1 MFQVKTPDEAVQL
14 IRETFKNL
22 SDTESVQLRDA
33 CERTLCKDIMSAEN
47 VPDFNRSMV
56 DGYAV
61 FARDTFGSSESIPSL
76 LKLIGEVKMGES
88 ACEPLEKGTCAAV
101 PTGGDIPEGADAV
114 VMLEYT
120 ENYGDGTI
128 GIIKPV
134 APGDNM
140 IFRGDDVSLG
150 EMLLSAGHKIT
161 PHDIGALAALGIS
174 AVNVYKQPLFGIIST
189 GDELVDFTQ
198 KPQKGQ
204 VRNVNSILLEAVVKS
219 AGGQIKSYGIVRD
232 NEDALYRTVEQAAS
246 ECQAVLI
253 SGGSSVGMK
262 DATARVIEKQG
273 SILFHGI
280 AMKPGKPTILGS
292 IGGKPVFG
300 LPGHP
305 VAAYFVAQLFV
316 VPLIGFMMNRQEKIF
331 NVTAALCEAI
341 SSNHGRAEYVGVKL
355 EKNDNAVTALPIHG
369 KSGLISILSGSDGYI
384 CIPRDCE
391 GLPKGA
397 VVFVTRWNN

>member
-1 MFQVKTPDEAVQL
+1 MFYVKTPDEAMHL
-14 IRETFKNL
+14 IRETFKNQSAIESVHL
-22 SDTESVQLRDA
+22 SDA
-33 CERTLCKDIMSAEN
+33 CGRTLCEDILSAEN

-61 FARDTFGSSESIPSL
+61 FASDTFGSSESIPSL
-76 LKLIGEVKMGES
+76 LKLIGEVKMGEPS
-88 ACEPLEKGTCAAV
+88 CKPLQKGTCIAV
-101 PTGGDIPEGADAV
+101 PTGGDIPDCSDAV

-120 ENYGDGTI
+120 ENYEDGTI
-128 GIIKPV
+128 GVIKPV

-140 IFRGDDVSLG
+140 IFRGDDISFG
-150 EMLLSAGHKIT
+150 ETLLPAGHRIT

-174 AVNVYKQPLFGIIST
+174 TVNVYKQPLFGIIST
-189 GDELVDFTQ
+189 GDELVDFMK

-204 VRNVNSILLEAVVKS
+204 VRNVNSILLEAVVKRS
-219 AGGQIKSYGIVRD
+219 GGQIKSYGIVRD
-232 NEDALYRTVEQAAS
+232 DEDALYHTVEQAVS

-292 IGGKPVFG
+292 IDGKPVFG

-316 VPLIGFMMNRQEKIF
+316 VPLIGLMMSRQDKIF
-331 NVTAALCEAI
+331 NVTATLCEAI

-355 EKNDNAVTALPIHG
+355 EKTGNELTALPIHG

-384 CIPRDCE
+384 CISRDCE

-397 VVFVTRWNN
+397 AVSVTLWNS

>member
-1 MFQVKTPDEAVQL
+1 MLNVKTPDEAIQL
-14 IRETFKNL
+14 IRETFKN
-22 SDTESVQLRDA
+22 SSPIESVQLSNA
-33 CERTLCKDIMSAEN
+33 CGRTLCEDILSTEN
-47 VPDFNRSMV
+47 IPDFNRSMV

-61 FARDTFGSSESIPSL
+61 FARDTFGSSESIPSIL
-76 LKLIGEVKMGES
+76 PLIGEVKMGES
-88 ACEPLEKGTCAAV
+88 ASKPLEKSNCIAV

-128 GIIKPV
+128 GILKPV

-140 IFRGDDVSLG
+140 IFCGDDISLG
-150 EMLLSAGHKIT
+150 KKLLHAGHKIT
-161 PHDIGALAALGIS
+161 PHDIGALAALGIGT
-174 AVNVYKQPLFGIIST
+174 VNVYKQPLFGIIST
-189 GDELVDFTQ
+189 GDELVDFMQ

-204 VRNVNSILLEAVVKS
+204 MRNVNSILLEAVVKNS
-219 AGGQIKSYGIVRD
+219 GGQIKSYGIVKD
-232 NEDALYRTVEQAAS
+232 DEDSLYCTVEKAAV
-246 ECQAVLI
+246 ECQAILI

-292 IGGKPVFG
+292 IDGKPVFG

-316 VPLIGFMMNRQEKIF
+316 VPLIGLMMNRQEKIF
-331 NVTAALCEAI
+331 NVTATLCESI

-355 EKNDNAVTALPIHG
+355 EKIGDLLTALPIHG

-397 VVFVTRWNN
+397 VVFVTLWNN